1 VVVVPGPELF
11 LAEDAMKP
19 SDVRF
24 ISSDSE
30 DEQVTRW
37 YTVDDELFGVVT
49 DQNDRGVR
57 LVDADST
64 PLASLT
70 PDLWIDHAR
79 FCSSARY
86 NAIAWA
92 IREFRST

>member
-1 VVVVPGPELF
+1 
-11 LAEDAMKP
+11 MKT

-64 PLASLT
+64 PLAS
-70 PDLWIDHAR
+70 R
-79 FCSSARY
+79 
-86 NAIAWA
+86 
-92 IREFRST
+92 